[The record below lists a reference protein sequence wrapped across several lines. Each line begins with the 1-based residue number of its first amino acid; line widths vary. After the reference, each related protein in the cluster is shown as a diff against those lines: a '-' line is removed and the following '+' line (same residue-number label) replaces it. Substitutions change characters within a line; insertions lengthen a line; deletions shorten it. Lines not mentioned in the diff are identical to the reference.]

1 MTFFLMLAPMEDFTD
16 NAFRALCY
24 KYGADFT
31 FTPMLSIDALAK
43 KNEQTWKEL
52 EFKDNN
58 APVIIQLI
66 GNNEESLRRFLKE
79 FKPSPCF
86 RGFNLNCGCVDPKVI
101 QKGYGCALMKRL
113 SKVAKLVEVIRDFG
127 HPVSIKLRLGL
138 NNYEKQKRVYLNL
151 IKNVNADFFVVH
163 ARHGKQSYA
172 YKADFSV
179 YEECVST
186 GKKIIANG
194 DIKTVEQV
202 EELREKGL
210 EGVMIGRA
218 AVENPQ
224 IFNEI
229 KKKRIL
235 ELEEVKKE
243 YLLLAEKYH
252 STERNKKNIMKRLKQ
267 E

>member
-1 MTFFLMLAPMEDFTD
+1 MTFFLMLAPMDDYTD
-16 NAFRALCY
+16 NAFRALCF

-52 EFKDNN
+52 EFEDNN

-66 GNNEESLRRFLKE
+66 GNNEESLRRFLMV
-79 FKPSPCF
+79 FKPSPGF

-101 QKGYGCALMKRL
+101 QKGYGCALMKRV
-113 SKVAKLVEVIRDFG
+113 SKVTKLVDTIRGFG
-127 HPVSIKLRLGL
+127 HPVSVKIRLGL
-138 NNYEKQKRVYLNL
+138 NSYEKQKKVYLNL
-151 IKNVNADFFVVH
+151 IKNVNADFFIVH
-163 ARHGKQSYA
+163 ARHGKQTYA
-172 YKADFSV
+172 DKADFSV
-179 YEECVST
+179 YKECVAT

-194 DIKTVEQV
+194 DIKTLEQV
-202 EELREKGL
+202 KELQELGV

-218 AVENPQ
+218 AVEDPQ

-229 KKKRIL
+229 KEKRIL
-235 ELEEVKKE
+235 DLEDIKE
-243 YLLLAEKYH
+243 DYLILAEKYH
-252 STERNKKNIMKRLKQ
+252 SSERNKKNILKRLK